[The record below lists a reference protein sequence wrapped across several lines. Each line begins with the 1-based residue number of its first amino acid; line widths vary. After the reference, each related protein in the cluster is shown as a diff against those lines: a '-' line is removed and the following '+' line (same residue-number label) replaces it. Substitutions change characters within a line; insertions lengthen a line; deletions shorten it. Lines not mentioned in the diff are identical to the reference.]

1 MAVDE
6 RTYVTKVA
14 SWIDAILARR
24 NDLPYGEARA
34 EEHVVGGRKRLDLK
48 VLRRVSGR
56 VVLTGEVKM
65 PDKPYGKNVFD
76 GELVS
81 DAFEKASRL
90 GSPYYFT
97 WNVNDFALFR
107 THEDNVAFMDRVVDM
122 FEVTRIT
129 DSEDVWRASVQEQIQ
144 GFLEGLLERLERL
157 ERGIEELRNLPLDQR
172 FIRRLEGALEEP
184 VAATL
189 GELEKRY
196 REDKQFRADLEAWMR
211 DEQGWEIVIK
221 AEAMRG
227 NLERAAR
234 LSCYAVA
241 NRLVFYEVM
250 RRRFADL
257 LPLATVGTWRKGE
270 ELQAALESRLQ
281 EAIRLSRDYE
291 TIFEAR
297 DFGSGLPFLSDEA
310 VPAWMR
316 LIGEIE
322 EFDFT
327 KLDYDIIGRMYE
339 QLIGPGERK
348 KYGQFFTSPDVVD
361 LINAFCVRAGD
372 ARVLDPACG
381 GGTFLVRAYARKRAL
396 ATQAGRGRS
405 HQELLQELFGVDIA
419 SFPAQ
424 LATINL
430 AVRQLGDEANY
441 PQVVRK
447 DFFEVR
453 SNLAVGR
460 LPVAAGQPEERD
472 VVIANLDTV
481 VGNPPYVRQEELNRE
496 YKEALQVLVGEE
508 YRGVANPRLSGRSD
522 LYVYFFPHGAALL
535 KDGGYLGLVT
545 SVGWLDT
552 EYGFRLQGF
561 FLSNFRV
568 IAVIESLVEKW
579 FEDARVTTVV
589 TILQKE
595 ADADRRMANNV
606 RFIQLRRPLREI
618 FSFALKGPVSEE
630 SESARQADL
639 TAIRDLIEGIGESE
653 ANEYWRVRV
662 VSQRELW
669 RRGCEAR
676 VRPEDAEEVGE
687 EYKAGKWGQYLR
699 AADVYFDL
707 VNRCGDRL
715 VALDEV
721 AEVKRGFTSGVDKF
735 FCVRDVTEDEVRRA
749 GSAEA
754 FRARWAIG
762 PDETQKIRII
772 RDGEGGMHLVEA
784 KFLEP
789 EFHRLTEA
797 NRIVVRAR
805 DVKKRVIN
813 APVARAGLRGTG
825 LARYVAYGEG
835 KGWHRG
841 STVAA
846 RAKTRPW
853 YDLGVL
859 PKGERAQMFWPMAQ
873 QYRHLV
879 ALNQDKMPANH
890 NLFDVWPQEVA
901 DCRLLWGILNSTV
914 VALCKHQFGRP
925 AGIEGS
931 LKTEVVDV
939 KMMLVPDPRA
949 ATAGVAKRI
958 VEAAEALSKRS
969 VARMLPDEF
978 SMEDRQRLDD
988 AVLELLSVESEE
1000 ERKGLR
1006 SRIYAALDELYQ
1018 ATRERELV
1026 AQRDRARAKRKG
1038 RVTAADLADD
1048 IWVAEGE
1055 RLKLMGFPDDFV
1067 RKWSGA
1073 MVFDL
1078 TGEEVEVGEALME
1091 TGKHLRAG
1099 TIRVGGKGGTEH
1111 DVGSVAKAKFIEA
1124 AAISGRYGPI
1134 RVPVEDECE
1143 AAVGEFG
1150 RYCNELRARFQE
1162 LAAQRTR
1169 DGKKQ
1174 KAIIEALMRRAL
1186 RWRGESVDA

>member
-1 MAVDE
+1 M
-6 RTYVTKVA
+6 

-24 NDLPYGEARA
+24 EGLPYGEARS
-34 EEHVVGGRKRLDLK
+34 EEHGVGTQKRSDLK
-48 VLRRVSGR
+48 ILRRGSGL
-56 VVLTGEVKM
+56 VVLAGEVKM
-65 PDKPYGKNVFD
+65 PDKPYGKNVLD

-81 DAFEKASRL
+81 DAFEKAAVL
-90 GSPYYFT
+90 GSPYCFT

-107 THEDNVAFMDRVVDM
+107 THENNVAFVDRVVNI

-129 DSEDVWRASVQEQIQ
+129 DSEDVWRDTVREEVQ
-144 GFLEGLLERLERL
+144 GFWERLLEKLDRLEQ
-157 ERGIEELRNLPLDQR
+157 GIEELRNLPLDER

-211 DEQGWEIVIK
+211 DQKWEWEFVSDV
-221 AEAMRG
+221 EAMRG

-250 RRRFADL
+250 RRRFANL
-257 LPLATVGTWRKGE
+257 LPLAEVGTWRKGQ
-270 ELQAALESRLQ
+270 ELRAALESRLR
-281 EAIRLSRDYE
+281 EATRVSRDYE

-310 VPAWMR
+310 VPTWMR

-339 QLIGPGERK
+339 QLIGPGERR

-361 LINAFCVRAGD
+361 LINAFCVRTDD

-396 ATQAGRGRS
+396 AVQGGRERP
-405 HQELLQELFGVDIA
+405 HQELLGELFGVDIA

-453 SNLAVGR
+453 PNLAVGR

-472 VVIANLDTV
+472 VVIANLDAV
-481 VGNPPYVRQEELNRE
+481 VGNPPYVQQEELNRE
-496 YKEALQVLVGEE
+496 DKEALQVLVGEE

-522 LYVYFFPHGAALL
+522 LYVYFFPHGAAFL

-561 FLSNFRV
+561 LLSNFRV

-595 ADADRRMANNV
+595 ADADRRMGNKV

-618 FSFALKGPVSEE
+618 FSFPLKGPVSEE
-630 SESARQADL
+630 SESARQEDM
-639 TAIRDLIEGIGESE
+639 TAVRDLVEGIGESG

-669 RRGCEAR
+669 RKGCEAK

-687 EYKAGKWGQYLR
+687 EYKVGKWGQYLR
-699 AADVYFDL
+699 APDVYFDL
-707 VNRCGDRL
+707 LDRCGDRL

-735 FCVRDVTEDEVRRA
+735 FCVRDVTEDEVKRA
-749 GSAEA
+749 GSADA

-762 PDETQKIRII
+762 PDETQKIRIV
-772 RDGEGGMHLVEA
+772 RDGEGGLHLVEA
-784 KFLEP
+784 RYLEP

-813 APVARAGLRGTG
+813 ARVARAGLRGTR
-825 LARYVAYGEG
+825 LAGYVAYGEG

-853 YDLGVL
+853 YDLGLL
-859 PKGERAQMFWPMAQ
+859 PKGERAQMFWSKTQ
-873 QYRHLV
+873 QYRHVVPWNEERLPG
-879 ALNQDKMPANH
+879 NC
-890 NLFDVWPQEVA
+890 NLYDVWVEPGV
-901 DCRLLWGILNSTV
+901 DPRVLWATLNSSV
-914 VALCKHQFGRP
+914 IALSKHQFGRP
-925 AGIEGS
+925 AGVEGA

-939 KMMLVPDPRA
+939 NMMLVPDPRGA
-949 ATAGVAKRI
+949 SAGVAKRI

-978 SMEDRQRLDD
+978 GMEDRQRLDD
-988 AVLELLSVESEE
+988 AVLELLGVESEE
-1000 ERKGLR
+1000 DRKGLR
-1006 SRIYAALDELYQ
+1006 SRIYAALGELYQ

-1026 AQRDRARAKRKG
+1026 AQRDRARAKRRG

-1055 RLKLMGFPDDFV
+1055 RLRLLEFPDDFV
-1067 RKWSGA
+1067 RGWSRA
-1073 MVFDL
+1073 TEFDL
-1078 TGEEVEVGEALME
+1078 PSGDVEVGEALME

-1111 DVGSVAKAKFIEA
+1111 DVGSVAEAKFIEA
-1124 AAISGRYGPI
+1124 AAMSGRYGPI
-1134 RVPVEDECE
+1134 RVPVEEECE
-1143 AAVGEFG
+1143 AAVGELG

-1186 RWRGESVDA
+1186 RWRGESVEG

>member
-6 RTYVTKVA
+6 RTFVTKVA

-24 NDLPYGEARA
+24 DDLPYGEARA
-34 EEHVVGGRKRLDLK
+34 EEHVVGGQKRLDLK

-65 PDKPYGKNVFD
+65 PDKPYGKNVFG
-76 GELVS
+76 GELVG

-97 WNVNDFALFR
+97 WNVNEFALFR
-107 THEDNVAFMDRVVDM
+107 THQDNVEFTERVVEKFD
-122 FEVTRIT
+122 VTKVG
-129 DSEDVWRASVQEQIQ
+129 DSDDVWRESVQEEVQ
-144 GFLEGLLERLERL
+144 GFWERLLEKLDRL
-157 ERGIEELRNLPLDQR
+157 ERGIEELRNLPLDER

-189 GELEKRY
+189 SELERSY
-196 REDKQFRADLEAWMR
+196 REDKQFRTALEAWMR
-211 DEQGWEIVIK
+211 DEQGWEIVVK

-250 RRRFADL
+250 RRRFSEL
-257 LPLATVGTWRKGE
+257 LPLATVGTWRKGQ
-270 ELQAALESRLQ
+270 ELHAALESRLRD
-281 EAIRLSRDYE
+281 AVTASRDYE

-310 VPAWMR
+310 VPAWLR
-316 LIGEIE
+316 LISEIE

-327 KLDYDIIGRMYE
+327 KLNYDVIGRMYE
-339 QLIGPGERK
+339 QLIGPGERR

-361 LINAFCVRAGD
+361 LINAFCVRTGD
-372 ARVLDPACG
+372 TRVLDPACG

-396 ATQAGRGRS
+396 ATQEGRERS
-405 HQELLQELFGVDIA
+405 HQELLQELFGVDVA

-430 AVRQLGDEANY
+430 AVRRLGDEANY
-441 PQVVRK
+441 PQVVRS
-447 DFFEVR
+447 DFFKVR
-453 SNLAVGR
+453 PNVAVGR
-460 LPVAAGQPEERD
+460 LPVAAGQPQERD
-472 VVIANLDTV
+472 VVVANLDAV
-481 VGNPPYVRQEELNRE
+481 VGNPPYVRQEELNKE
-496 YKEALQVLVGEE
+496 YKEQLQALVGEE

-535 KDGGYLGLVT
+535 KDSGYVGLVT

-561 FLSNFRV
+561 LLSNFRV

-595 ADADRRMANNV
+595 SDDGKRKANKV

-639 TAIRDLIEGIGESE
+639 TAIRQLIEGITESE

-662 VSQRELW
+662 MSQGELW
-669 RRGCEAR
+669 RRGCEAK
-676 VRPEDAEEVGE
+676 VRPEDTEEVGE
-687 EYKAGKWGQYLR
+687 EYRAGKWGQYLR
-699 AADVYFDL
+699 APDVYFDL
-707 VNRCGDRL
+707 LDRCGDRL
-715 VALDEV
+715 VPLDEI
-721 AEVKRGFTSGVDKF
+721 AEVKRGFTSGVDRF
-735 FCVRDVTEDEVRRA
+735 FCVRDVTEDELKRA
-749 GSAEA
+749 GNAEE
-754 FRARWAIG
+754 FRAKWAIG
-762 PDETQKIRII
+762 PGDTEKIRII
-772 RDGEGGMHLVEA
+772 RDGEGGLHVVEA
-784 KFLEP
+784 RYLEP

-797 NRIVVRAR
+797 TRIVVAAR

-813 APVARAGLRGTG
+813 APVARVGLRGTR

-835 KGWHRG
+835 KGWHSG
-841 STVAA
+841 STVAS
-846 RAKTRPW
+846 RAKARPW
-853 YDLGVL
+853 YDLGLL
-859 PKGERAQMFWPMAQ
+859 PKGERAQMFWPLAH

-879 ALNQDKMPANH
+879 PWNEDAMPCNH
-890 NLFDVWPQEVA
+890 RLFDVWA
-901 DCRLLWGILNSTV
+901 RGCREPRVLWAILNSTF
-914 VALCKHQFGRP
+914 VALSKHQFGRP
-925 AGIEGS
+925 VGIEGN
-931 LKTEVVDV
+931 LDTEVIDA

-949 ATAGVAKRI
+949 ASPDVAKRI
-958 VEAAEALSKRS
+958 VEAAEAVSKRS
-969 VARMLPDEF
+969 VARTLPDEF
-978 SMEDRQRLDD
+978 GLEDRQRLDD
-988 AVLELLSVESEE
+988 AVLELLGVEDEE

-1006 SRIYAALDELYQ
+1006 ARIYAAMQELYQ

-1048 IWVAEGE
+1048 IWLEEGE
-1055 RLKLMGFPDDFV
+1055 RLRLMEFPDDFV
-1067 RKWSGA
+1067 RGWSRA
-1073 MVFDL
+1073 TVFDL
-1078 TGEEVEVGEALME
+1078 GGGEVEVGEALME

-1111 DVGSVAKAKFIEA
+1111 DVGSVGKARFIEA
-1124 AAISGRYGPI
+1124 AAMSGRYGPI
-1134 RVPVEDECE
+1134 RVPVEEECE
-1143 AAVGEFG
+1143 AAVREFG
-1150 RYCNELRARFQE
+1150 RYCGELRARFQE

-1169 DGKKQ
+1169 DGKKH
-1174 KAIIEALMRRAL
+1174 KAIVEALMRRAL
-1186 RWRGESVDA
+1186 GWRRETVEG

>member
-6 RTYVTKVA
+6 RTFVTKVA

-24 NDLPYGEARA
+24 HDLPYGEARA

-48 VLRRVSGR
+48 VLRRVSAR

-107 THEDNVAFMDRVVDM
+107 THEDNVAFMDRVVDI

-144 GFLEGLLERLERL
+144 GFWEGLLERLERL
-157 ERGIEELRNLPLDQR
+157 ERGIEELRNLPLDER

-270 ELQAALESRLQ
+270 ELRAALESRLQ

-361 LINAFCVRAGD
+361 LINAFCVRADD

-419 SFPAQ
+419 RFPAQ

-460 LPVAAGQPEERD
+460 LPVAAGQPGERD
-472 VVIANLDTV
+472 VVIANLDAV

-508 YRGVANPRLSGRSD
+508 YRGVGNARLSGRSD

-535 KDGGYLGLVT
+535 KDSGYLGLVT

-561 FLSNFRV
+561 LLSNFRV

-595 ADADRRMANNV
+595 TDGDKRMGNKV

-639 TAIRDLIEGIGESE
+639 TAIRDLMEGIKESE

-662 VSQRELW
+662 VSQGELW
-669 RRGCEAR
+669 RRGCEAK
-676 VRPEDAEEVGE
+676 VKPEDAEEVGE

-699 AADVYFDL
+699 APDVYFDL
-707 VNRCGDRL
+707 LDRCKDKL
-715 VALDEV
+715 VPIYEV
-721 AEVKRGFTSGVDKF
+721 AKVRFGFKTGADKF
-735 FCVRDVTEDEVRRA
+735 FCVRDVTEDEVKRA

-772 RDGEGGMHLVEA
+772 RDGEGGLHLVEA
-784 KFLEP
+784 RYLEP

-797 NRIVVRAR
+797 TRIVVTAG
-805 DVKKRVIN
+805 DVRKRVIN
-813 APVARAGLRGTG
+813 APVARAGLRGTR

-853 YDLGVL
+853 YDLGLL
-859 PKGERAQMFWPMAQ
+859 PKGERAQMFWSKTQ
-873 QYRHLV
+873 QYRHVVPWNEERLPG
-879 ALNQDKMPANH
+879 NC
-890 NLFDVWPQEVA
+890 NLYDVWVEPGV
-901 DCRLLWGILNSTV
+901 DPRVLWATLNSSV
-914 VALCKHQFGRP
+914 IALSKHQFGRP
-925 AGIEGS
+925 AGVEGA

-939 KMMLVPDPRA
+939 NMMLVPDPRGA
-949 ATAGVAKRI
+949 SAEVAKRI
-958 VEAAEALSKRS
+958 VEAAEGLSKRS

-978 SMEDRQRLDD
+978 GMEDRQRLDD
-988 AVLELLSVESEE
+988 AVLELLGVESED

-1067 RKWSGA
+1067 REWGGA
-1073 MVFDL
+1073 KVFDL
-1078 TGEEVEVGEALME
+1078 AGEEVEVGEALME

-1111 DVGSVAKAKFIEA
+1111 DVGSVARAKFIEA

-1134 RVPVEDECE
+1134 RVPVEEECE
-1143 AAVGEFG
+1143 AAVGGFG
-1150 RYCNELRARFQE
+1150 GYCNELRTGFQE

-1174 KAIIEALMRRAL
+1174 KAIVEALMRRAL